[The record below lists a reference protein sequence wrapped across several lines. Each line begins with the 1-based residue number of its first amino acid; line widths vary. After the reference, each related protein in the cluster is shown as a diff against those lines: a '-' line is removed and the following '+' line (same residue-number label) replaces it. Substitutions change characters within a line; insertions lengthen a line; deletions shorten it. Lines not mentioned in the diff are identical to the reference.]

1 MQLKGYLA
9 APMETGTWWRGAEGV
24 RAGWRIAIWVLLI
37 TGIALL
43 EYGVVRLFIVLF
55 HLPIPHPK
63 GLTPLVVCLGEG
75 ASLIPVFGASWM
87 MGFAEGTGLTAIG
100 LGREGGALALNGGAL
115 GLLSLN
121 VLVLILVLAGAAGI
135 QPGGMGA
142 LGDLRYGAEWLLA
155 SLLIGLFEEMLLRG
169 YLLQALWRGLGFW
182 PAAVLTSLIFGAL
195 HGHNPGETYTGL
207 VAVTCFGIFISLSIR
222 YTGSLWWGITFH
234 GLWDYGENFVFGSAD
249 SGNMTLHTFLRMAP
263 KGNVYLSG
271 GATGPE
277 GSVLCLAMIFAGIL
291 LLWKV
296 SGARPGAQN
305 LSPSTAT

>member
-1 MQLKGYLA
+1 MQLKGYF
-9 APMETGTWWRGAEGV
+9 APPAETGTWWRGSQGV
-24 RAGWRIAIWVLLI
+24 RAVWRIGLWVLLVAAI
-37 TGIALL
+37 GLA
-43 EYGVVRLFIVLF
+43 EAGVVHAAIVLF
-55 HLPIPHPK
+55 HPPIPHPK

-75 ASLIPVFGASWM
+75 FSLIAVLGASWI
-87 MGFAEGTGLTAIG
+87 MGFAEGTGFTAIG
-100 LGREGGALALNGGAL
+100 LGGKIVPLALNGGAL
-115 GLLSLN
+115 GVLSLS
-121 VLVLILVLAGAAGI
+121 VLVLILVVVGAAAI
-135 QPGGMGA
+135 HPGGMGA

-155 SLLIGLFEEMLLRG
+155 SLLIGLFEEILFRG

-182 PAAVLTSLIFGAL
+182 PAAVLTSLMFGGL

-234 GLWDYGENFVFGSAD
+234 GLWDYGENFIFGSAD
-249 SGNMTLHTFLRMAP
+249 SGNITLHTLLRMAP

-277 GSVLCLAMIFAGIL
+277 GSVLCLAMILAGIL

-305 LSPSTAT
+305 LSPSTAR